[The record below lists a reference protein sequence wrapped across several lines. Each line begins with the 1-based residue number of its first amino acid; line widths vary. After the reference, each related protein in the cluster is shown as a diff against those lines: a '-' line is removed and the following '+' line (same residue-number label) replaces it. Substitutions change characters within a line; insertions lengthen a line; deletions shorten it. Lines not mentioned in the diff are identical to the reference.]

1 VTRIDP
7 QPAADERTTLVE
19 FLEYHRAT
27 ALTKVAGLTH
37 EQLNRPL
44 LPSGTTMAGLLK
56 HLAGVEEA
64 WFSDRLAGLG
74 EMEPFASAPF
84 DDDPDWEF
92 HSAANDTPDD
102 LVAIYTTACE
112 RSRAALARVD
122 DLDALTAK
130 ANRAGERFSL
140 RWVLV
145 HMIEETARHNGHLD
159 VLRELTDG
167 ATGE

>member
-1 VTRIDP
+1 VRTEP

-19 FLEYHRAT
+19 FLEYHRSTVLA
-27 ALTKVAGLTH
+27 KVAGLPH

-64 WFSDRLAGLG
+64 WFSDRLLGEG
-74 EMEPFASAPF
+74 EMEPFATAPF
-84 DDDPDWEF
+84 DEDPDWEF
-92 HSAANDTPDD
+92 HSAADD
-102 LVAIYTTACE
+102 SPEALVALYITACD
-112 RSRAALARVD
+112 RSRAALARFD
-122 DLDALTAK
+122 DLDALTTK
-130 ANRAGERFSL
+130 PNRAGERFSL